1 MNFYEGLIR
10 NISTSIS
17 IILDKIINQN
27 IENYF
32 KQKTKEVEKNI
43 NEKKK
48 LLDEQLNK
56 EFHNRTMG
64 NFDSNFT
71 YNESILNNSINK
83 KGSSYYYEKNNDDIT
98 SLISSNYNDYNN
110 QKYSTST
117 NFMTSK
123 KGAGGMYGGDDIH
136 PSNANTKRN

>member
-10 NISTSIS
+10 NIITSIS
-17 IILDKIINQN
+17 IIFDKIINQN
-27 IENYF
+27 IDQYF
-32 KQKTKEVEKNI
+32 KQKAKEVERNI

-56 EFHNRTMG
+56 EFHNRAMG
-64 NFDSNFT
+64 NFHNNFT
-71 YNESILNNSINK
+71 YNERILNHSINK
-83 KGSSYYYEKNNDDIT
+83 KVTSYYYEKNNDDIT

-123 KGAGGMYGGDDIH
+123 KGGFTGRSQEMGV
-136 PSNANTKRN
+136 